1 MVAAGGGCEDE
12 VGSGVGAT
20 LRASATTGGEV
31 EELEDVVV
39 LEDEDEED
47 DEDEDEDEEDV
58 RELLELLVE
67 VLLVFALSLCE

>member
-1 MVAAGGGCEDE
+1 VVAAGGGCEDE
-12 VGSGVGAT
+12 AGSGVGAT
-20 LRASATTGGEV
+20 LRASATGDGL

-47 DEDEDEDEEDV
+47 DEEVDEDEEDV

-67 VLLVFALSLCE
+67 VLLVFALILCE